1 MSAADDAVSLVDL
14 PREVSARIMRLLD
27 ARDLAALRSTCRA
40 FDASLVEAAA
50 LEAVRARAPWL
61 LDPACGA
68 SSDPDETR
76 VATLRFAELADAA
89 DLPALLASEST
100 TVVIDRHGGYHSW
113 GPVVDLLGEE
123 DPEEDREEED
133 PESPGRATL
142 RRPPGDPQATLPQTH
157 ATLGRPSGDRG
168 SPRLRRPRRHPRRV
182 ACAATSEAFNV
193 VAGVGGS
200 DPLTILRNASGV
212 PRDFSTGDSRRRSP
226 AASTSSSPSGSSLD
240 RLLASL
246 RVAPDR
252 RAFGPSARVVS
263 IAVGRMHVLCATSRG
278 DAYAWGGDAAGQL
291 GHGAVADRVGLA
303 RLALGGEGGDPR
315 GASRT
320 GSRSRRRSKRGDAGA
335 GGGYESPPRWSGG
348 FGGGF
353 KGTTTRRGGS
363 NASASANYS
372 NANAAYRDDDASA
385 SSASSASSARCPRP
399 RRVVALAAHRVV
411 SVAAAAHASAAVTD
425 AGALF
430 TWGSGRHGALGLG
443 DAFDRDAPCRVTLA
457 RSANGS
463 AGRSAA
469 EEEEEEEEEEGEEEG
484 GEEEGSSGGSEG
496 RGNSSDDDSF
506 RRRPSGRSSPL
517 GAPRRTSSPTPPDSD
532 ARFFYPGAMSTT
544 DDEEDRDSRSSGS
557 EGSPPIPSSARR
569 AGSSA
574 PPRMSRRRANR
585 PGALARFVSFGE
597 RHCAAVT
604 AGGALY
610 CWGDNGDG
618 QCGFDPGRAPRLRW
632 PVEVSLARAAR
643 EPRGGGRPGE
653 GGGIPAPLDPGDADD
668 AFFSSDASD
677 SEASEEE
684 GPRGGASRSARRL
697 PRTGVRVVRASAG
710 GRHTLACDASGALY
724 AFGSRIALGHH
735 REGDGGPAPP
745 HAVRLFAHT
754 EGGNARRAR
763 IVRVAAGGAHSAAM
777 TDAGEVYA
785 WGDFDFEAGRAD
797 RPRIRRSEEDPNAER
812 GNVFGGDASDGA
824 ARPRVAAVV
833 PGTRAGAGAGAAA
846 GARASG

>member
-1 MSAADDAVSLVDL
+1 MMSAADDAVSLVDL

-457 RSANGS
+457 RSAWTGPRGG
-463 AGRSAA
+463 APRRRRRRRRRR
-469 EEEEEEEEEEGEEEG
+469 GEEEG
-484 GEEEGSSGGSEG
+484 GGGGVVG
-496 RGNSSDDDSF
+496 RERGAGEQF
-506 RRRPSGRSSPL
+506 RRRLFPEASLRALVAVSGPL
-517 GAPRRTSSPTPPDSD
+517 VAPRR
-532 ARFFYPGAMSTT
+532 
-544 DDEEDRDSRSSGS
+544 
-557 EGSPPIPSSARR
+557 
-569 AGSSA
+569 
-574 PPRMSRRRANR
+574 RRRPTR
-585 PGALARFVSFGE
+585 TRVFFTPAR
-597 RHCAAVT
+597 
-604 AGGALY
+604 
-610 CWGDNGDG
+610 
-618 QCGFDPGRAPRLRW
+618 
-632 PVEVSLARAAR
+632 
-643 EPRGGGRPGE
+643 
-653 GGGIPAPLDPGDADD
+653 
-668 AFFSSDASD
+668 
-677 SEASEEE
+677 
-684 GPRGGASRSARRL
+684 
-697 PRTGVRVVRASAG
+697 
-710 GRHTLACDASGALY
+710 
-724 AFGSRIALGHH
+724 
-735 REGDGGPAPP
+735 
-745 HAVRLFAHT
+745 
-754 EGGNARRAR
+754 
-763 IVRVAAGGAHSAAM
+763 
-777 TDAGEVYA
+777 
-785 WGDFDFEAGRAD
+785 
-797 RPRIRRSEEDPNAER
+797 
-812 GNVFGGDASDGA
+812 
-824 ARPRVAAVV
+824 
-833 PGTRAGAGAGAAA
+833 
-846 GARASG
+846 

>member
-1 MSAADDAVSLVDL
+1 MAWAACRGSARRSVSRARLRGEPSSLFRRRRGPSDTTTAPRSPSSDAASAEGPRRRRSRNRASLPRGAVFVPAEEARRPPTSRKSPPRAPASHPHRGARASRLGERASRVLARAAAVSRGGGVGVAPRPRRAPAFPSRVIYMMSAADDAVSLVDL

-142 RRPPGDPQATLPQTH
+142 RRPSRDPQATLPQTR

-226 AASTSSSPSGSSLD
+226 AASSSSSSPSASSLD

-363 NASASANYS
+363 NTYSASANA
-372 NANAAYRDDDASA
+372 NANAAYRDDDASRLLRLLRLLRA
-385 SSASSASSARCPRP
+385 VSSSSSRRRARRAP
-399 RRVVALAAHRVV
+399 RRLRRRGGARVRGGDGRGGAVHVGVREARRAGPRRRVRQGRAV
-411 SVAAAAHASAAVTD
+411 SRHAGEV
-425 AGALF
+425 
-430 TWGSGRHGALGLG
+430 RE
-443 DAFDRDAPCRVTLA
+443 RV
-457 RSANGS
+457 R
-463 AGRSAA
+463 
-469 EEEEEEEEEEGEEEG
+469 GEERRG
-484 GEEEGSSGGSEG
+484 GGGGGGGGGEEGSSGGSEG

-506 RRRPSGRSSPL
+506 RRRPSGRFRRPSGPL
-517 GAPRRTSSPTPPDSD
+517 VAPRR
-532 ARFFYPGAMSTT
+532 
-544 DDEEDRDSRSSGS
+544 
-557 EGSPPIPSSARR
+557 
-569 AGSSA
+569 
-574 PPRMSRRRANR
+574 RRRPTR
-585 PGALARFVSFGE
+585 TRVFFTPAR
-597 RHCAAVT
+597 
-604 AGGALY
+604 
-610 CWGDNGDG
+610 
-618 QCGFDPGRAPRLRW
+618 
-632 PVEVSLARAAR
+632 
-643 EPRGGGRPGE
+643 
-653 GGGIPAPLDPGDADD
+653 
-668 AFFSSDASD
+668 
-677 SEASEEE
+677 
-684 GPRGGASRSARRL
+684 
-697 PRTGVRVVRASAG
+697 
-710 GRHTLACDASGALY
+710 
-724 AFGSRIALGHH
+724 
-735 REGDGGPAPP
+735 
-745 HAVRLFAHT
+745 
-754 EGGNARRAR
+754 
-763 IVRVAAGGAHSAAM
+763 
-777 TDAGEVYA
+777 
-785 WGDFDFEAGRAD
+785 
-797 RPRIRRSEEDPNAER
+797 
-812 GNVFGGDASDGA
+812 
-824 ARPRVAAVV
+824 
-833 PGTRAGAGAGAAA
+833 
-846 GARASG
+846 